1 MPDEPILPIDD
12 PRLKQPSAEV
22 ELFDD
27 DLRALADRMFD
38 IMDRAGGAGLAAIQ
52 IGIPKRLIVVDIA
65 DGAGVRRRLAL
76 ANPEILYASREMRVS
91 DEGCLSM
98 PDYDLPIERSVRVRV
113 VYRDLFG
120 RDRAIDADGGLAVCL
135 QHEIDHVNGI
145 IFTDRV
151 SPLRRDRAKARF
163 AKTRRMMA

>member
-12 PRLKQPSAEV
+12 PRLRKRSAEI
-22 ELFDD
+22 ETFDD
-27 DLRALADRMFD
+27 ALRALADRMFET
-38 IMDRAGGAGLAAIQ
+38 MDAAGGAGLAAIQ
-52 IGIPKRLIVVDIA
+52 IGVPKRLIVVDVA

-98 PDYDLPIERSVRVRV
+98 PGHDLPVERSQRVRV

-135 QHEIDHVNGI
+135 QHEVDHVNGI
-145 IFTDRV
+145 VFTDRV
-151 SPLRRDRAKARF
+151 SPLRRDRARARLAKAPRLGG
-163 AKTRRMMA
+163 